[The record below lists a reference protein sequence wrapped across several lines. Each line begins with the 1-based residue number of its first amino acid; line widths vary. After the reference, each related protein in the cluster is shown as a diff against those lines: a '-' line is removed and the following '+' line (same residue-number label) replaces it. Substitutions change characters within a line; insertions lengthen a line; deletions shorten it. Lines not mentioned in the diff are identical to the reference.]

1 MFKMPGF
8 KSIIIP
14 GLLSGAVIS
23 VVITGFAFLRD
34 HLRADDPMVNLA
46 PVLLAPLV
54 VVPVLFIAAGAV
66 AERIHETDYP
76 GIWKP
81 SVPYLAGFLT
91 GSCAGF
97 ITGFAW
103 GMNEYETM
111 CMMVLHIHPE
121 LEPQLVY
128 ALGRALVYWPFAE
141 ILSLILALFSL
152 AGGYYVY
159 RLRARHGLE
168 NGEPE

>member
-1 MFKMPGF
+1 MFKMPGI

-14 GLLSGAVIS
+14 GLLSGIAIS
-23 VVITGFAFLRD
+23 VVLAGLAFLRD
-34 HLRADDPMVNLA
+34 HLRAHDPMVNLA

-66 AERIHETDYP
+66 AEKNHETDYP
-76 GIWKP
+76 AIWKP
-81 SVPYLAGFLT
+81 SVPYLAGFLA
-91 GSCAGF
+91 GNCAGL

-111 CMMVLHIHPE
+111 CMYVLHIHPE
-121 LEPQLVY
+121 LEPQLIY
-128 ALGRALVYWPFAE
+128 ALGRALLYWPFAE

-159 RLRARHGLE
+159 RLRAGRGLV
-168 NGEPE
+168 NGETE